1 MCSIDHANRS
11 LGPRKEAR
19 CSIAHPAPAGA
30 SRPTLV
36 LTAAELKRA
45 AAEAVAEGGA
55 RGALLSQPVDG
66 EQK

>member
-1 MCSIDHANRS
+1 
-11 LGPRKEAR
+11 
-19 CSIAHPAPAGA
+19 
-30 SRPTLV
+30 